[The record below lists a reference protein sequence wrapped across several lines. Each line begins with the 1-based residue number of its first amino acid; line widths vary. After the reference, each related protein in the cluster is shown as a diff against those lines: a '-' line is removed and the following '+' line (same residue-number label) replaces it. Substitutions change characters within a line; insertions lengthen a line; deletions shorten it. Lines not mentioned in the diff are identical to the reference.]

1 MANIYHIQS
10 AIEHYFGVKRETGF
24 KYGITPAVQI
34 VIFPTLKTVLHTK
47 NVTDF
52 GVLTTQPDLLYIKTT
67 YIKGN
72 RIQYSNQVIDQIN
85 EHIGYRPCQG
95 EFDVR
100 YINII
105 PRGCYDIENHA
116 LDRLNFKFED
126 GDTFL
131 ISFDTIDAKRF
142 SSALS
147 GFVPVNLDNID
158 GIPTFTLR
166 DAYFYRGFD
175 TSDVLQL
182 CEQVIREEY
191 PLLQN
196 FTIKTTEEF
205 DTAVA
210 MCHNNN
216 VRGGKIKHQT
226 SKIRNLIS
234 FVKEKLLC

>member
-10 AIEHYFGVKRETGF
+10 AIEHYFGVKGETGF
-24 KYGITPAVQI
+24 KYGITPSMQI

-52 GVLTTQPDLLYIKTT
+52 GVLATQPDLLYIKTT
-67 YIKGN
+67 YIEGN
-72 RIQYSNQVIDQIN
+72 RIQFSNQVIDQIN
-85 EHIGYRPCQG
+85 EHIGYQPCQG

-100 YINII
+100 YVNII
-105 PRGCYDIENHA
+105 PRGYYDIENHA
-116 LDRLNFKFED
+116 SDRLNFTFKEE
-126 GDTFL
+126 DTFL
-131 ISFDTIDAKRF
+131 ISFDFINARRF
-142 SSALS
+142 SSELS
-147 GFVPVNLDNID
+147 GIVPVNLDNID

-166 DAYFYRGFD
+166 DAFFYRGFD

-226 SKIRNLIS
+226 SKIRNLIN